1 MFISV
6 LKLTLNVAA
15 RFEYESDFRPLYRS
29 LPDKGDR
36 GQRSISH
43 QRGSSRSSPSNA
55 MLPRPAHPPS
65 LPPSLLRISREP
77 FSSSVSLSQSTD
89 YTVTEFVSETVSAFI
104 RIPCFDLLVDE
115 VLFVMTCVSRPPLIR
130 PSRYNNVHRFQR
142 ILKRLKVYRG
152 LEDILPRMAEY
163 RRSRFSRNGKIKMF
177 SIPSLALIII
187 LVKKKSLTFLY
198 LFE

>member
-65 LPPSLLRISREP
+65 LLRISREP

-115 VLFVMTCVSRPPLIR
+115 VLFVMARVSRPPLIR
-130 PSRYNNVHRFQR
+130 LSRYNNVHRFPR

-163 RRSRFSRNGKIKMF
+163 RRSRFSRNGKIKLF
-177 SIPSLALIII
+177 SIPSR
-187 LVKKKSLTFLY
+187 
-198 LFE
+198 